1 MRKTHLHLSAV
12 YLVSLGFATLSLPL
26 LGLTPEHE
34 QAILKSMSANDLIYS
49 ADALNA
55 EEQQWLLAYLLADKA
70 KKMARVPGGYIDT
83 YDTQLLQLRHE
94 PTIQRHGDL
103 IRRDHQPFEVRNS
116 NQPRLIEF
124 YEDGL
129 LKNEPATP
137 PDGGGDIPTQSDSLG
152 CAKMMLYLTI
162 RSREI
167 PGETRAWASSL
178 MKVFSENFGMNLR
191 EENIR
196 SNEESR
202 LIVRKWWAEN
212 KQAFKAREFDKV
224 KPGLIHSELKGKPA
238 EAAVTTDDPPITQ
251 PKEAP
256 PAVATEPTRK
266 ESSILPV
273 LLTGC
278 LLLLLALSLWLSN
291 RRMPPIR

>member
-1 MRKTHLHLSAV
+1 MRKTRLHLSAV
-12 YLVSLGFATLSLPL
+12 YLASLGFATFPFST

-34 QAILKSMSANDLIYS
+34 QAILKNLWANDLVYS
-49 ADALNA
+49 ADALNP
-55 EEQQWLLAYLLADKA
+55 EEQDWLLGYLLTKKA
-70 KKMARVPGGYIDT
+70 KEMARVPGGYLDT

-94 PTIQRHGDL
+94 QAIQKHGDL
-103 IRRDHQPFEVRNS
+103 IRRGHQAFEVKNS

-124 YEDGL
+124 YEDAL

-137 PDGGGDIPTQSDSLG
+137 PDGGGDVPTQSDSLG
-152 CAKMMLYLTI
+152 SAKMMLHLTA

-167 PGETRAWASSL
+167 PGETRAWASAL
-178 MKVFSENFGMNLR
+178 RKVLSENFGMNPS
-191 EENIR
+191 EKNMR
-196 SNEESR
+196 SDEESR

-238 EAAVTTDDPPITQ
+238 EEAAGADDS
-251 PKEAP
+251 PKAELKESP
-256 PAVATEPTRK
+256 PAAAAEPARK
-266 ESSILPV
+266 ESSILPM

-278 LLLLLALSLWLSN
+278 LLLLLALSLWIGN
-291 RRMPPIR
+291 RRKPPTQ